1 MRRKPQVKLGEDG
14 AYGMG
19 LVIDKTW
26 GVEVV
31 HHGGSLAGYKSDLM
45 FLPDYG
51 VGAVIL
57 TDADNGG
64 MLLEPF
70 QRRLLEILFDGK
82 PEAAGNLDSAVVRY
96 RADRA
101 KQRER
106 LMIPVAPDQVVK
118 LAPHY
123 HNGALGELNVIRQP
137 GPIAFDFGE
146 YKSAVASRH
155 NDDGTTSFITI
166 TPGLEGFEFVVGDRG
181 GKPILTIRDAQHEYV
196 FE

>member
-1 MRRKPQVKLGEDG
+1 
-14 AYGMG
+14 
-19 LVIDKTW
+19 
-26 GVEVV
+26 
-31 HHGGSLAGYKSDLM
+31 M

-57 TDADNGG
+57 TNADSGG
-64 MLLEPF
+64 MLLDTF

-82 PEAAGNLDSAVVRY
+82 PEATGNLDSAVARY
-96 RADRA
+96 HADRA
-101 KQRER
+101 KERER
-106 LMIPVAPDQVVK
+106 LTIPAAPDQVAR
-118 LAPHY
+118 LTPHY
-123 HNGALGELNVIRQP
+123 RNAALGNIDVIRQASST
-137 GPIAFDFGE
+137 AFDFGE
-146 YKSAVASRH
+146 YRSAVASRH

>member
-1 MRRKPQVKLGEDG
+1 
-14 AYGMG
+14 
-19 LVIDKTW
+19 
-26 GVEVV
+26 
-31 HHGGSLAGYKSDLM
+31 
-45 FLPDYG
+45 
-51 VGAVIL
+51 VIL
-57 TDADNGG
+57 TNADNGG
-64 MLLEPF
+64 MLLDTF

-82 PEAAGNLDSAVVRY
+82 PEAAGNLDSAVGRY

-106 LMIPVAPDQVVK
+106 LMIPAAPDQVAQ

-123 HNGALGELNVIRQP
+123 RDAKLGELNVIRQP
-137 GPIAFDFGE
+137 GSVAFDFGE
-146 YKSAVASRH
+146 YKSDVASRH
-155 NDDGTTSFITI
+155 NDDGTTSFVTI